1 MKIVLAFALLWVP
14 LSGYAEPA
22 SPASVERLLAVAHTE
37 ELFRGVQER
46 QRVVTDSV
54 LRQVEASRA
63 RQGRPLSPE
72 AQARMRAAAEKA
84 RAAMLVEMGWD
95 KLRPLIVQVYSES
108 FSEEEIQGLIAFY
121 ESPTGR
127 MFVERMPQVTERTM
141 RVIGE
146 RMGPMMQRLQ
156 RSIIED
162 ASIAPAAPSPA
173 LSASPGA
180 SATPATPSTAP
191 LPLR

>member
-1 MKIVLAFALLWVP
+1 MKRVLAFVLLAAPFAVC
-14 LSGYAEPA
+14 AQPA

-37 ELFRGVQER
+37 ELLRGVQER

-63 RQGRPLSPE
+63 RQGQPLSAE

-84 RAAMLVEMGWD
+84 REAIAEEMGWE

-127 MFVERMPQVTERTM
+127 MFVQRMPQVTERTM
-141 RVIGE
+141 RLIGE
-146 RMGPMMQRLQ
+146 RMGPMTQRMQ
-156 RSIIED
+156 RSITEG
-162 ASIAPAAPSPA
+162 A
-173 LSASPGA
+173 ASPP
-180 SATPATPSTAP
+180 SSPSTAP
-191 LPLR
+191 VPLR

>member
-1 MKIVLAFALLWVP
+1 MKIVVVFLLLWVP
-14 LSGYAEPA
+14 LAVCAEPA

-46 QRVVTDSV
+46 QRGVTESV

-63 RQGRPLSPE
+63 RQGQPLSPE
-72 AQARMRAAAEKA
+72 AQARMRAAADKA
-84 RAAMLVEMGWD
+84 REAMLEEMGWD
-95 KLRPLIVQVYSES
+95 KLRPLIVKVYSES

-121 ESPTGR
+121 VSPTGR

-141 RVIGE
+141 RLIAE

-162 ASIAPAAPSPA
+162 ASVAPAATPSPRA
-173 LSASPGA
+173 SSAPVA
-180 SATPATPSTAP
+180 PSTAP
-191 LPLR
+191 VPLR